1 MPLCAGEVGGRVR
14 SEKERSGPGC
24 SPRMGEDWQG
34 PEENSG
40 PSV

>member
-1 MPLCAGEVGGRVR
+1 MPLCAREVGGRVR
-14 SEKERSGPGC
+14 SKKEHSGPGH
-24 SPRMGEDWQG
+24 SPRIGEDWQG

>member
-1 MPLCAGEVGGRVR
+1 ML
-14 SEKERSGPGC
+14 ERLVAESGLKKSVSGPGH